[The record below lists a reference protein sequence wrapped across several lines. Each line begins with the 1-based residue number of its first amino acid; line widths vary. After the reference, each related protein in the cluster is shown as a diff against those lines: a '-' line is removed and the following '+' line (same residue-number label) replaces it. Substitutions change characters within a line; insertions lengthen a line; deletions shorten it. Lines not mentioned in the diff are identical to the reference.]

1 MSNFPQNLSILRRRA
16 GYTQETLA
24 EALGISRQAVGKW
37 EAGQALP
44 EAATLIDLADL
55 LGCSLDELMRETLT
69 EEDALPAPV
78 QGQDPEEL
86 ALYQAFSAH
95 MDAFA
100 RKMAN
105 GVALILVGLGVC
117 ALLAGWEKTEFLAL
131 PGFFAFLIPAVALF
145 ITQGMAHDDFVKAHP
160 VIPDLCPAE
169 EKERFRSGFRR
180 SVALAAGG
188 ILANVAFFGSLS
200 MLAEDKLA
208 LAGMEEGWLG
218 DCFGCLFML
227 VLAFCVRTLVYWGC
241 LEEKYGLSKYA
252 KSEDPVT
259 GAICGVIMLF
269 ATIIFLCAGF
279 LQGAWHPGWVVFV
292 VGGLLCGVVNV
303 IRGTKK
309 V

>member
-69 EEDALPAPV
+69 EEGALPVPV
-78 QGQDPEEL
+78 QSQDPDEL

-95 MDAFA
+95 MDVFA
-100 RKMAN
+100 KRMAN
-105 GVALILVGLGVC
+105 GTALILAGLGVC
-117 ALLAGWEKTEFLAL
+117 ALLASWEKADFLAL

-169 EKERFRSGFRR
+169 EKERFRSGYRR
-180 SVALAAGG
+180 SVALAIGG

-227 VLAFCVRTLVYWGC
+227 VLALSVRTLVYWGC
-241 LEEKYGLSKYA
+241 LEEKYDLGKYGRRD
-252 KSEDPVT
+252 DPVS

-269 ATIIFLCAGF
+269 ATIIFLCAG
-279 LQGAWHPGWVVFV
+279 LLWSAWHPGWVVFV
-292 VGGLLCGVVNV
+292 VGGLLCGVVNI
-303 IRGTKK
+303 IRGAKK
-309 V
+309 A